1 MVAGGSGH
9 VAPTPPSMSTAPAH
23 PIAHQNLNSRSS
35 PWAAQGSKDQ
45 EINQTTSAR
54 VVNTWDN
61 SVLWGCHSRKKQI
74 GLHLQL
80 HVDACSIARQASLQE
95 YVGCSFTILYLQ
107 NKARCE
113 IKTRRG
119 CSKKKMDLMMFICC
133 IMFVNHPAE
142 FENLIHVRDRR
153 DLVKYWETI
162 STRGI

>member
-1 MVAGGSGH
+1 M
-9 VAPTPPSMSTAPAH
+9 
-23 PIAHQNLNSRSS
+23 L
-35 PWAAQGSKDQ
+35 
-45 EINQTTSAR
+45 
-54 VVNTWDN
+54 WDAMAE
-61 SVLWGCHSRKKQI
+61 KKQI

-95 YVGCSFTILYLQ
+95 YVAVYSFTIVSLQ

-119 CSKKKMDLMMFICC
+119 CSKKKMDLMMFIYAAECLS
-133 IMFVNHPAE
+133 MKNHPAE